1 MLAGT
6 EDLTS
11 PGSLGTTMYDCDL
24 TEHSSGG
31 VALLVE
37 EQPPE
42 IRTTKVLEIRRLIR
56 QGRYRVADRLDEV
69 VETLLD
75 LYGG

>member
-1 MLAGT
+1 LRLDRT
-6 EDLTS
+6 FER
-11 PGSLGTTMYDCDL
+11 
-24 TEHSSGG
+24 G

-42 IRTTKVLEIRRLIR
+42 IRTTKVLEIRQLISE
-56 QGRYRVADRLDEV
+56 GRYRVADRLDEV
-69 VETLLD
+69 VETLMD

>member
-1 MLAGT
+1 
-6 EDLTS
+6 
-11 PGSLGTTMYDCDL
+11 MYDCDL

-31 VALLVE
+31 IALLIK

-42 IRTTKVLEIRRLIR
+42 IRADKVLEIRWLICE
-56 QGRYRVADRLDEV
+56 GRYRITDRLDEV
-69 VETLLD
+69 AEALLN